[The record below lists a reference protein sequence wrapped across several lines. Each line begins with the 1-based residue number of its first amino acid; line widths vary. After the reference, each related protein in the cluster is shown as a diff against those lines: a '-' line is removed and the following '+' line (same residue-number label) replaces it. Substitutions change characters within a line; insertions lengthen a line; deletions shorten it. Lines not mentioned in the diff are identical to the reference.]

1 MSLLNLA
8 VNNRLEIKE
17 GAREGTGGGADFDQ
31 LSSMEHRLSVVVVH
45 LCALMCTKCVRH
57 FEQCASR
64 GKYRDSAVCGLIV
77 FLPLSPLRL
86 LAAIFTCSVQSD

>member
-1 MSLLNLA
+1 MAMSLLNLA

-45 LCALMCTKCVRH
+45 LCALMCTNCVP
-57 FEQCASR
+57 ETIILYSV
-64 GKYRDSAVCGLIV
+64 VCTTL
-77 FLPLSPLRL
+77 
-86 LAAIFTCSVQSD
+86 

>member
-1 MSLLNLA
+1 MSLLHSA
-8 VNNRLEIKE
+8 VNNRLEIKG
-17 GAREGTGGGADFDQ
+17 GAREGTGGGAGFDQ

-64 GKYRDSAVCGLIV
+64 GKYRGQRCLWSYCFPPSLAVTIAGGDFYL
-77 FLPLSPLRL
+77 FSP
-86 LAAIFTCSVQSD
+86 I